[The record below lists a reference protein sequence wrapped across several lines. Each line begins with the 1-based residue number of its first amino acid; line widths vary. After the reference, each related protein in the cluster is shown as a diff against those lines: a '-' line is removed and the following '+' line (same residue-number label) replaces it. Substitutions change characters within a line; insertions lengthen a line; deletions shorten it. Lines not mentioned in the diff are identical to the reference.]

1 MLCGEVD
8 RRDEVIR
15 RLQGERTAFVERIK
29 SLDATM
35 ALFDSRLDPA
45 AGGMVRATAGRY
57 GPRGGLIRFV
67 LEQLVA
73 AGPAGLDSRS
83 IRERAS
89 VHFNVQVDTAAQRDS
104 FRDTVGWTLRDLFQ
118 RKLIEVVSDSR
129 GGRRP
134 KVWRIAAGPTFADL
148 LAQQEAVDDQ
158 DPDAP

>member
-35 ALFDSRLDPA
+35 ALIDSRLNPA

-67 LEQLVA
+67 LAQLVA

-89 VHFNVQVDTAAQRDS
+89 VHLTSRSTPLRKGTAS
-104 FRDTVGWTLRDLFQ
+104 GTPW
-118 RKLIEVVSDSR
+118 
-129 GGRRP
+129 
-134 KVWRIAAGPTFADL
+134 AGPSETCSN
-148 LAQQEAVDDQ
+148 ES
-158 DPDAP
+158 